1 MNPRIPEGI
10 RTSGRPLGSLAQRW
24 LEVFDQFDA
33 KLRPRIVRGRTLA
46 RGGRVRELEVA
57 PGAALGE
64 VKDAQA
70 HRPTLRVRTFEED
83 EWTSVIDV
91 LRSRLDLLGAL
102 VEGTLESE
110 LLSLFDA
117 RGIPLLPRPS
127 DIDGDCDCGDWA
139 VPCPHVAAVH
149 HVVGEALEGEPF
161 LVFTMRGR
169 TRDQLLSDLRRAWGD
184 AGPPP
189 AAGPSQDEP
198 LRDVD
203 LFTSPAP
210 GPSPAFR
217 FDARAT
223 QPGMLEL
230 GPLAGDDDLLRALT
244 PLYDAAAA
252 WALEVALGG
261 EGANAVDRRPPT
273 RRRATAAPSREPG
286 PPPTPSAPPPPA
298 DDPGEVDLGERLV
311 DALADRADPTPAAAL
326 AAELGAPAARVEAEL
341 GALESLGLVFQVEP
355 GRWQLG

>member
-1 MNPRIPEGI
+1 MNPRVPEGI
-10 RTSGRPLGSLAQRW
+10 RTSTRPLGALAQRW
-24 LEVFDQFDA
+24 LDVFDGFDL

-57 PGAALGE
+57 PGTALGE
-64 VKDAQA
+64 VKDAHA
-70 HRPTLRVRTFEED
+70 HRPTLRVRTFEEH
-83 EWTSVIDV
+83 EWAAVVDV

-102 VEGTLESE
+102 IEGHLEPE
-110 LLSLFDA
+110 LLALFDE
-117 RGIPLLPRPS
+117 RRVPLLPNPA

-169 TRDQLLSDLRRAWGD
+169 TRDQVLSDLRRAWGD
-184 AGPPP
+184 TRAP
-189 AAGPSQDEP
+189 AAASGPVQDEP

-203 LFTSPAP
+203 VFASPVAP
-210 GPSPAFR
+210 ATTFR
-217 FDARAT
+217 FDPHLKT

-252 WALEVALGG
+252 FALEVALGG
-261 EGANAVDRRPPT
+261 DAAPDRRVPT
-273 RRRATAAPSREPG
+273 RRRPTAAPAASASQ
-286 PPPTPSAPPPPA
+286 PPPPPPA
-298 DDPGEVDLGERLV
+298 EDPGEVDLGERLV
-311 DALADRADPTPAAAL
+311 DALADRAEPADADSL
-326 AAELGAPAARVEAEL
+326 ASEVGVPVAQVRAELE
-341 GALESLGLVFQVEP
+341 ALEQLGLVFAA
-355 GRWQLG
+355 GDDRWQLG